1 MDVKTEAL
9 AIMCSSNDELNTLG
23 PETRKQQL
31 EIANN
36 SVEFKLQKKR
46 SSHKTDSSSYKT

>member
-9 AIMCSSNDELNTLG
+9 AIMCPSNDELNTLG
-23 PETRKQQL
+23 PERRKEQL
-31 EIANN
+31 EITNN

>member
-1 MDVKTEAL
+1 
-9 AIMCSSNDELNTLG
+9 MCPSSDELNSLG
-23 PETRKQQL
+23 PESRKEQL

-46 SSHKTDSSSYKT
+46 SSHRSDSGSYKN